1 MSKLFHI
8 TTFENCLEILKN
20 GLRASADGYIYLLT
34 AKASAAYIAKNQLGC
49 TDNFG
54 LLKINSEGIVK
65 KLEADNVGEITASQ
79 QRRIKQDLIKSDFI
93 SLEGMYK
100 F

>member
-1 MSKLFHI
+1 MSKLYHI
-8 TTFENCLEILKN
+8 ADFENCLEIFKN
-20 GLRASADGYIYLLT
+20 GLRASVDGYIYLLVS
-34 AKASAAYIAKNQLGC
+34 KESAAYVAKNQLGY

-65 KLEADNVGEITASQ
+65 ELETDNVGEITASQ
-79 QRRIKQDLIKSDFI
+79 QRRVKQDLIKAEFI
-93 SLEGMYK
+93 SFDGMYK

>member
-8 TTFENCLEILKN
+8 TTFENFPEILEN

-34 AKASAAYIAKNQLGC
+34 SKKIATYIAKNQLGY
-49 TDNFG
+49 TDNFA
-54 LLKINSEGIVK
+54 LLEINSEGIVK

-79 QRRIKQDLIKSDFI
+79 QRRIKQDLIKSEFI
-93 SLEGMYK
+93 RFESMYK
-100 F
+100 I